1 MSKLDI
7 GESAYYSAQRTA
19 WQLAHLL
26 ASLHFKRKLTVEQI
40 LVLISCYLA
49 NFTRENGVRRLR
61 PSSEA
66 DLKSFVSHR
75 GVDVSV
81 IIEDLVRQSH
91 LIKTQNGYILNSSDL
106 MEELTRPI

>member
-1 MSKLDI
+1 MNSLNI
-7 GESAYYSAQRTA
+7 GDSSYYSAQRLA

-26 ASLHFKRKLTVEQI
+26 VSLHFNKKLTVEQI
-40 LVLISCYLA
+40 LVLISCYLS
-49 NFTRENGVRRLR
+49 NFTRENGVKRLR

-66 DLKSFVSHR
+66 ELKSFVSR
-75 GVDVSV
+75 RDVDASE

-91 LIKTQNGYILNSSDL
+91 LIKTQSGYLLNSSEL